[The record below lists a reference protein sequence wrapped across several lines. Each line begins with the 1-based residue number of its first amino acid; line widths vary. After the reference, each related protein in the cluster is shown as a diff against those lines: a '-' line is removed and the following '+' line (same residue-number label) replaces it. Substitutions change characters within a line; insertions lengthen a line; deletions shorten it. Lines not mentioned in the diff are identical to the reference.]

1 MPLKNTTTQVMRFLK
16 MCGYKIFFHWHFLAC
31 KDTVFKT
38 EHTRQHGGTHS
49 TLYNGAKIIKLLPRQ
64 HVSYE
69 ELFT

>member
-49 TLYNGAKIIKLLPRQ
+49 TLYNGAKII
-64 HVSYE
+64 
-69 ELFT
+69 